1 MKKIVLFVQKLQA
14 YDGITMDNSK
24 QQQET
29 CALCGLAVE
38 IEGFS
43 LMPEGL
49 QKFCCAGCLSI
60 YQLLNDEH
68 IGHDDIIEPPLTT
81 QP

>member
-1 MKKIVLFVQKLQA
+1 
-14 YDGITMDNSK
+14 MDIIK
-24 QQQET
+24 YQDT

-38 IEGFS
+38 IDGFS
-43 LMPEGL
+43 LTTQQGL

-60 YQLLNDEH
+60 YQLLND
-68 IGHDDIIEPPLTT
+68 DIIETPLTT